1 MTVLFLCLTL
11 ANARTDVTNQYL
23 QNADLKSLVKWNYG
37 DDGYNYTDWK
47 KDGSVPV
54 IEFYHTWSE
63 NPGTPIGDTCNFH
76 LTQAANLP
84 AGDYRL
90 VINAFYREG
99 KGDGTSKAVIM
110 AGTQEKAIRGL
121 LEGEIADFSGSSALY
136 RAATAFSQGYFPNYI
151 DFTVDE
157 EQEVTLGISGFID
170 TYDSWCILGPVRL
183 YQYETGEE
191 KTAEEDP
198 VIPTKYVAPDWSD
211 YPITFSYSWTDDTSR
226 FTSPSITSG
235 ETSMTATMTVDHD
248 ATLVFEYNGNGGT
261 WVDNYGNLN
270 IYLDNQLVETIN
282 SVEWNSGTKR
292 YFVEMNAGT
301 HTVKWTYVRNNTTSR
316 SATIQ
321 NIGVMA
327 TPQISVNLLEPGS
340 LGTEILYQVD
350 HVKKVRNLKITGS
363 MNDDDWA
370 KIQMM
375 PDLFKIDLSGTNIKS
390 IASECFYNSGNNPYS
405 FLHFVRLPETVET
418 IGYQAFAYSNVDDIN
433 IPSSLKTLGREAFS
447 LSKIREAMLPNTMT
461 TIEYGAFQDCRFLRK
476 ANFPES
482 INLMP
487 NRTFEN
493 CTQLNDLTL
502 HEGLTEIGIFAL
514 RNMPMIKKIPST
526 VITIG
531 EGAFNNCWGVDS
543 IFIPNSCTYIG
554 EYNQEIK
561 GETNVEIIPV
571 IT

>member
-198 VIPTKYVAPDWSD
+198 VIPTKYV
-211 YPITFSYSWTDDTSR
+211 TYSSFCRVRPHSNAD
-226 FTSPSITSG
+226 F
-235 ETSMTATMTVDHD
+235 HKC
-248 ATLVFEYNGNGGT
+248 FE
-261 WVDNYGNLN
+261 
-270 IYLDNQLVETIN
+270 
-282 SVEWNSGTKR
+282 S
-292 YFVEMNAGT
+292 
-301 HTVKWTYVRNNTTSR
+301 
-316 SATIQ
+316 
-321 NIGVMA
+321 
-327 TPQISVNLLEPGS
+327 
-340 LGTEILYQVD
+340 
-350 HVKKVRNLKITGS
+350 
-363 MNDDDWA
+363 
-370 KIQMM
+370 
-375 PDLFKIDLSGTNIKS
+375 FK
-390 IASECFYNSGNNPYS
+390 
-405 FLHFVRLPETVET
+405 HFR
-418 IGYQAFAYSNVDDIN
+418 A
-433 IPSSLKTLGREAFS
+433 
-447 LSKIREAMLPNTMT
+447 
-461 TIEYGAFQDCRFLRK
+461 
-476 ANFPES
+476 
-482 INLMP
+482 
-487 NRTFEN
+487 
-493 CTQLNDLTL
+493 
-502 HEGLTEIGIFAL
+502 
-514 RNMPMIKKIPST
+514 
-526 VITIG
+526 
-531 EGAFNNCWGVDS
+531 
-543 IFIPNSCTYIG
+543 
-554 EYNQEIK
+554 
-561 GETNVEIIPV
+561 
-571 IT
+571 